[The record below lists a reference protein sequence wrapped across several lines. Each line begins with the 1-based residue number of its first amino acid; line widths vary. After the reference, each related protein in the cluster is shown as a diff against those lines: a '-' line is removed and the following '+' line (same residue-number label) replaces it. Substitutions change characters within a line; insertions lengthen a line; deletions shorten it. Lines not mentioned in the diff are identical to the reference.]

1 MVQHEFTQKIIDQ
14 IAEDCKTNGRDILVA
29 SQLLEYINIKTKSA
43 NRGSK
48 SRGSFANLYA
58 IYVLLED
65 YIKVVFEE
73 KKITQSMKGPYS
85 AIYLNGKENCLLE
98 QNSKTMH

>member
-1 MVQHEFTQKIIDQ
+1 MVKHEFTAVIVKQ
-14 IAEDCKTNGRDILVA
+14 IQEDTQISGEEILKH
-29 SQLLEYINIKTKSA
+29 SPLLQYINIKTKSA

-65 YIKVVFEE
+65 YIRVVFHEH
-73 KKITQSMKGPYS
+73 KKYS
-85 AIYLNGKENCLLE
+85 EHQGAVFSDLFKRQRELPFGNKL
-98 QNSKTMH
+98 Q